1 MGRRAAQSRRE
12 GCGDPGSGR
21 ERNPGT
27 PERRR
32 LNPSKRRMRRDPKGL
47 TLQAQSQRHA
57 LILDA
62 VDELTAVPALV
73 LQVHAGDDQGGV

>member
-1 MGRRAAQSRRE
+1 
-12 GCGDPGSGR
+12 
-21 ERNPGT
+21 
-27 PERRR
+27 
-32 LNPSKRRMRRDPKGL
+32 MRRDPKGL